1 MILVSR
7 VAVVM
12 TVSFCFLLLVRFVL
26 CYCLFEIF
34 LAILLDL
41 LLLLFGNLKDVLDPA
56 VFEIGIN

>member
-26 CYCLFEIF
+26 RYCFFEIF

-41 LLLLFGNLKDVLDPA
+41 LLLLFGNLKDVLDSA
-56 VFEIGIN
+56 VFEI